1 MKTKQQKRCNL
12 HKKIMLFSVK
22 TVDKYVD
29 NLKIRVSGHQ
39 YTNNFHI
46 NM

>member
-1 MKTKQQKRCNL
+1 MKTKQQKRRNL
-12 HKKIMLFSVK
+12 HKKIMLFLVK

-29 NLKIRVSGHQ
+29 NLKIRLSGHIN
-39 YTNNFHI
+39 TNNYHI